1 LEEVNFIR
9 AKTEKNGVSAVTQ
22 SKSRRAAKVTTLESN
37 IKRKH
42 IQARLL
48 FLQMAKTVL
57 KRHTT
62 VVWEINLFS
71 KGFSLQLSRDTV
83 YSMQNI

>member
-42 IQARLL
+42 IQ
-48 FLQMAKTVL
+48 MAKTVL